1 MVLDAMERYAF
12 LYEPGIV
19 LEYTN
24 FQVQLSNLDYKF
36 AIVLCIAE
44 LSVVNCL

>member
-1 MVLDAMERYAF
+1 MVTDVIERYVF

-24 FQVQLSNLDYKF
+24 LQVQLSNLNYMF
-36 AIVLCIAE
+36 AICIAE
-44 LSVVNCL
+44 LSVANCL

>member
-24 FQVQLSNLDYKF
+24 LQVQLSNLNYMF
-36 AIVLCIAE
+36 AIVLQ
-44 LSVVNCL
+44 N

>member
-19 LEYTN
+19 LEYIN
-24 FQVQLSNLDYKF
+24 LQMQLSNLNYMF
-36 AIVLCIAE
+36 AIVLQ
-44 LSVVNCL
+44 N